1 MVVLGDAENLVGK
14 SNTHKKL
21 YTFQTLNIFPLKL
34 VKQVTDSYSDFFN
47 STYKG
52 SLVGKEGQA
61 REIKG
66 MLVVKEEAS

>member
-21 YTFQTLNIFPLKL
+21 HTFQTLNIFPLKL

-47 STYKG
+47 STY
-52 SLVGKEGQA
+52 
-61 REIKG
+61 
-66 MLVVKEEAS
+66 